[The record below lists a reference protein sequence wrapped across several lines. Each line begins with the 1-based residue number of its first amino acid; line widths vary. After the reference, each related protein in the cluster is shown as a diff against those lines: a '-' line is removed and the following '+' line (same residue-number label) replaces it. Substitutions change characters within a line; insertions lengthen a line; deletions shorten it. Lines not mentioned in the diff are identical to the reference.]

1 MENSL
6 TPWLSPDEIGAAVG
20 RLAAELDR
28 DYEGR
33 MPVLVGVLTGSF
45 MFMADL
51 VRRMRLPIGRVDFIK
66 AESYGAG
73 QTSSGHAN
81 IVYSPPGQ
89 VLAGRNLVVVEDII
103 DTGITTAAVLEC
115 LGRHRPESMEV
126 CALLDK
132 PSRRE
137 VEVPVKYVGVT
148 IPDRF
153 VVGYGMDLDQR
164 YRELPGVFSIP
175 QGKAPSQ
182 G

>member
-1 MENSL
+1 M
-6 TPWLSPDEIGAAVG
+6 PWLSPDEIGAAVG

-28 DYEGR
+28 DYEDR

-51 VRRMRLPIGRVDFIK
+51 VRRMRVPIGRVDFIK

-73 QTSSGHAN
+73 QTSSGRAN
-81 IVYSPPGQ
+81 IIYSPPGKA
-89 VLAGRNLVVVEDII
+89 LAGRPVVVVEDII
-103 DTGITTAAVLEC
+103 DTGITTTAVLEC
-115 LGRHRPESMEV
+115 LGKHRPESMEV

-132 PSRRE
+132 PSRRQ
-137 VEVPVKYVGVT
+137 VEVAAKYVGVT

-164 YRELPGVFSIP
+164 YRQLPGVFYIP
-175 QGKAPSQ
+175 QGEVSGQ